1 MGETEFM
8 DSRKYALGKE
18 GVSKFEKA
26 CALKVFWVWGIAR
39 TTQKLPNGEIF
50 L

>member
-26 CALKVFWVWGIAR
+26 CALKVFWGLANSQDDTKVA
-39 TTQKLPNGEIF
+39 
-50 L
+50 